1 VMVDMMV
8 MVGMR
13 VMAGMRV
20 MVGMRLCWLARSS
33 GMVAEM
39 VFPECSRFEST

>member
-1 VMVDMMV
+1 MWGIQMPEAARMIGGA
-8 MVGMR
+8 VG
-13 VMAGMRV
+13 VL
-20 MVGMRLCWLARSS
+20 RLCWLARSS